1 METRKGII
9 MAVKARTSVSV
20 LDTVTLGGI
29 GFQLRKISEHKTN
42 ATAYIVRVTRDGVST
57 DANFSSRNAAL
68 RAYDSLK
75 ASVLIQSF

>member
-1 METRKGII
+1 

-29 GFQLRKISEHKTN
+29 GFQLRKITEHKTN
-42 ATAYIVRVTRDGVST
+42 ATAYIVRVTRDGRST
-57 DANFSSRNAAL
+57 DANFSSRHAASVAYERL
-68 RAYDSLK
+68 R